1 MTQIK
6 HSLDSSLQRLPGGI
20 PGPEAGSQPRWN
32 QQLPL
37 TDGHVSA
44 KKEWSKTGRHGSQNT
59 QPVHYVEANLNFTR
73 KEFLMP
79 TAVLWQ

>member
-44 KKEWSKTGRHGSQNT
+44 KKEWSKTGSMVLRTHSQST
-59 QPVHYVEANLNFTR
+59 MLKQTSILLPERNF
-73 KEFLMP
+73 
-79 TAVLWQ
+79 